1 MLNEELSASGLEM
14 RIRRKHRSTL
24 DEAIIRSRRIRM
36 RCSASIIQ
44 GSENT
49 RRSLL
54 FDQVAHDLVIEVL
67 DWRPLDLFPDILL
80 LLSLERQFDEN
91 LLQLLVDII
100 DAELLKRVVVEN
112 LKAEDILQRN
122 SYSDFNIAEQKYC
135 VPGYR

>member
-1 MLNEELSASGLEM
+1 MLNEKLSTSGLEM

-67 DWRPLDLFPDILL
+67 DWRPLDLFPDVLL

-112 LKAEDILQRN
+112 LKAEDVLQRN
-122 SYSDFNIAEQKYC
+122 SYSDFNIAE
-135 VPGYR
+135 

>member
-1 MLNEELSASGLEM
+1 
-14 RIRRKHRSTL
+14 
-24 DEAIIRSRRIRM
+24 M

-67 DWRPLDLFPDILL
+67 DWRPLDLFPDVLL

-112 LKAEDILQRN
+112 LKAEDVLQRN

-135 VPGYR
+135 VPGYQ